1 MKKILSL
8 LSIVVLISCGETNSQ
23 VVQNIK
29 AEKFQEFSALNDGII
44 IDVRTAA
51 EFNSGHIK
59 DATNIDFYAI
69 DFTDKLKIVRKDI
82 PIYVYCRSGG
92 RSSSAAKEMEKL
104 GFSEVYN
111 LLGGIGSWNSKGFK
125 TIQSKGQKESKQQK
139 FSVSE
144 VEDILNSNETVLI
157 DFSTQWCVPCKKMKP
172 IIDEIKS
179 ENNNVKVLFID
190 ADANKE
196 LVAKYKIQGV
206 PVFIVFKNSEET
218 YRKIGIVSKEGLL
231 ENLN

>member
-29 AEKFQEFSALNDGII
+29 AEKFQESSALNDGII

-111 LLGGIGSWNSKGFK
+111 LLGGIGSWNSKGYK
-125 TIQSKGQKESKQQK
+125 TIKSKSGKKSEQPK
-139 FSVSE
+139 FSISE
-144 VEDILNSNETVLI
+144 VKEILKSNETVLI
-157 DFSTQWCVPCKKMKP
+157 DFSTQWCVPCRKMKQ

-218 YRKIGIVSKEGLL
+218 YRKIGVVSKEELIKEL
-231 ENLN
+231 

>member
-29 AEKFQEFSALNDGII
+29 AEKFQEFSALNEGII

-59 DATNIDFYAI
+59 DATNIDFYAD
-69 DFTDKLKIVRKDI
+69 DFESKLKIVRKDV

-92 RSSSAAKEMEKL
+92 RSSSAAKKMEKL

-111 LLGGIGSWNSKGFK
+111 LLGGIGSWNSLGFK
-125 TIQSKGQKESKQQK
+125 TIKSKSGKQSEQPK
-139 FSVSE
+139 FSISE
-144 VEDILNSNETVLI
+144 IDEILKKNKTVLI
-157 DFSTQWCVPCKKMKP
+157 DFSTQWCVPCKKMNP
-172 IIDEIKS
+172 IIEEIQS
-179 ENNNVKVLFID
+179 ENSEVKVLFID
-190 ADANKE
+190 ADVNKE
-196 LVAKYKIQGV
+196 LIKKYQIQGV
-206 PVFIVFKNSEET
+206 PVFIIFKNGKEA
-218 YRKIGIVSKEGLL
+218 YRNVGVVSKSDLVK
-231 ENLN
+231 NL

>member
-29 AEKFQEFSALNDGII
+29 VEKFQQFSALNDGII
-44 IDVRTAA
+44 IDVRTAT

-59 DATNIDFYAI
+59 DATNIDFYAN
-69 DFTDKLKIVRKDI
+69 DFTDKLKIVRKDV

-92 RSSSAAKEMEKL
+92 RSSSAAKKMEKL

-111 LLGGIGSWNSKGFK
+111 MLGGIGSWNSKRFK
-125 TIQSKGQKESKQQK
+125 TIQSKGEKVLKQPK
-139 FSVSE
+139 FSVLE

-172 IIDEIKS
+172 IIYEINS

-196 LVAKYKIQGV
+196 LVAKYKIQSV

-218 YRKIGIVSKEGLL
+218 FRKVGIVSKEELL

>member
-1 MKKILSL
+1 MKKILCL
-8 LSIVVLISCGETNSQ
+8 LSIIVIISCGETNTQ
-23 VVQNIK
+23 VVKNIK
-29 AEKFQEFSALNDGII
+29 AVKFQEFSALNDGII

-59 DATNIDFYAI
+59 DATNIDFYAD
-69 DFTDKLKIVRKDI
+69 DFESKLKIVRKDV

-92 RSSSAAKEMEKL
+92 RSSSAAKKMEKL

-111 LLGGIGSWNSKGFK
+111 MLGGIGSWNSKGFN
-125 TIQSKGQKESKQQK
+125 TIQSKKRGVSKQPK

-144 VEDILNSNETVLI
+144 VKDILYSNETVLI

-172 IIDEIKS
+172 IIDEINS

-190 ADANKE
+190 ADVNKE
-196 LVAKYKIQGV
+196 LVAKYKILSV
-206 PVFIVFKNSEET
+206 PVFIVFKNSKETFRKVGVITKEE
-218 YRKIGIVSKEGLL
+218 LL

>member
-29 AEKFQEFSALNDGII
+29 AEKFQEFSTLNDGII

-59 DATNIDFYAI
+59 DATNIDFYAN
-69 DFTDKLKIVRKDI
+69 DFESKLKIVRKDV

-92 RSSSAAKEMEKL
+92 RSSSAAKKMEKL

-111 LLGGIGSWNSKGFK
+111 LLGGIGSWNSKGYK
-125 TIQSKGQKESKQQK
+125 IIKSKSGKQSEQPK
-139 FSVSE
+139 FSISE
-144 VEDILNSNETVLI
+144 IDEILKKNKTVLI
-157 DFSTQWCVPCKKMKP
+157 DFSTQWCVPCKKMNP
-172 IIDEIKS
+172 IIEEIQS
-179 ENNNVKVLFID
+179 ENSEVKVLFID
-190 ADANKE
+190 ADVNKE
-196 LVAKYKIQGV
+196 LIKKYQIQGV
-206 PVFIVFKNSEET
+206 PVFIIFKNGKEA
-218 YRKIGIVSKEGLL
+218 YRNIGVVSKSDLVK
-231 ENLN
+231 NL

>member
-44 IDVRTAA
+44 IDVRTTA

-59 DATNIDFYAI
+59 DATNIDFYAN
-69 DFTDKLKIVRKDI
+69 DFESKLKIVRKDV

-92 RSSSAAKEMEKL
+92 RSSSAANKMEKL
-104 GFSEVYN
+104 GFTKVYN
-111 LLGGIGSWNSKGFK
+111 MIGGIGSWQSEGYETIKSK
-125 TIQSKGQKESKQQK
+125 
-139 FSVSE
+139 E
-144 VEDILNSNETVLI
+144 VETTNQPKFTETQLNKILSNNKTVLI

-172 IIDEIKS
+172 IIEDIQR
-179 ENNNVKVLFID
+179 ENRNVKVLFID

-196 LVAKYKIQGV
+196 LVKKYQIKGV
-206 PVFIVFKNSEET
+206 PVFIVFKNEEE
-218 YRKIGIVSKEGLL
+218 YFRKVGFCNKEELTNQL
-231 ENLN
+231 

>member
-29 AEKFQEFSALNDGII
+29 AEKFQEFSTLNDGII

-59 DATNIDFYAI
+59 DATNIDFYAN
-69 DFTDKLKIVRKDI
+69 DFESKLKIVRKDV

-92 RSSSAAKEMEKL
+92 RSSSAAKKMEKL

-111 LLGGIGSWNSKGFK
+111 LLGGIGSWNSKGYKIIKSKSGKQSEQFIDMFHNFVGIMSNNERAVAERI
-125 TIQSKGQKESKQQK
+125 TILQRAK
-139 FSVSE
+139 
-144 VEDILNSNETVLI
+144 LI
-157 DFSTQWCVPCKKMKP
+157 D
-172 IIDEIKS
+172 D
-179 ENNNVKVLFID
+179 
-190 ADANKE
+190 
-196 LVAKYKIQGV
+196 
-206 PVFIVFKNSEET
+206 IVDF
-218 YRKIGIVSKEGLL
+218 
-231 ENLN
+231 

>member
-29 AEKFQEFSALNDGII
+29 AEKFKEFSTLNDGII

-59 DATNIDFYAI
+59 DATNIDFYAD
-69 DFTDKLKIVRKDI
+69 DFESKLKIVRKDV

-92 RSSSAAKEMEKL
+92 RSSSAAKKMEKL

-111 LLGGIGSWNSKGFK
+111 LLGGIGSWNSLGFK
-125 TIQSKGQKESKQQK
+125 TIKSKRGKTSKQPK
-139 FSVSE
+139 FSISE
-144 VEDILNSNETVLI
+144 IDEILKKNKTVLI
-157 DFSTQWCVPCKKMKP
+157 DFSTQWCVPCKKMNP
-172 IIDEIKS
+172 IIKEIQS
-179 ENNNVKVLFID
+179 ENSEVKVLFID
-190 ADANKE
+190 ADVNKE
-196 LVAKYKIQGV
+196 LIKKYQIQGV
-206 PVFIVFKNSEET
+206 PVFIVFKNGSET
-218 YRKIGIVSKEGLL
+218 FRNVGIITKEDLVK
-231 ENLN
+231 NL

>member
-1 MKKILSL
+1 MKKTLSL

-59 DATNIDFYAI
+59 DATNINFYAN
-69 DFTDKLKIVRKDI
+69 DFTDKLKIVRKNV

-92 RSSSAAKEMEKL
+92 RSSSAAKKMEKL

-125 TIQSKGQKESKQQK
+125 TIQSKGQKESKQPK

-172 IIDEIKS
+172 IIDEINS
-179 ENNNVKVLFID
+179 DNNNVKVLFID
-190 ADANKE
+190 ADANKG
-196 LVAKYKIQGV
+196 LVAKYKILSV
-206 PVFIVFKNSEET
+206 PVFIGFKNSEET
-218 YRKIGIVSKEGLL
+218 FRKVGIVSKKELL
-231 ENLN
+231 KNLN

>member
-69 DFTDKLKIVRKDI
+69 DFTDKL
-82 PIYVYCRSGG
+82 
-92 RSSSAAKEMEKL
+92 
-104 GFSEVYN
+104 
-111 LLGGIGSWNSKGFK
+111 
-125 TIQSKGQKESKQQK
+125 
-139 FSVSE
+139 
-144 VEDILNSNETVLI
+144 
-157 DFSTQWCVPCKKMKP
+157 
-172 IIDEIKS
+172 
-179 ENNNVKVLFID
+179 
-190 ADANKE
+190 
-196 LVAKYKIQGV
+196 
-206 PVFIVFKNSEET
+206 
-218 YRKIGIVSKEGLL
+218 
-231 ENLN
+231 